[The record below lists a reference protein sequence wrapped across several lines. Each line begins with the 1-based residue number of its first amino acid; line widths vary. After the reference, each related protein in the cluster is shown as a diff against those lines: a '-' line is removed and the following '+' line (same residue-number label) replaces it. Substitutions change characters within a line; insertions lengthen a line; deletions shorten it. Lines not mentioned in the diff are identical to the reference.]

1 MIRCPAHQITLLNDS
16 TCKAR
21 LAWLDKYDNRGR
33 SILNSMAAFNE
44 KSRAEEY
51 EICRRCKG
59 TVPKERKPRPKGI
72 KYKSK
77 WDGKTC
83 SGGADHKK
91 IYAHGMCRMC
101 YNRVYRKGGF
111 EKYKAE

>member
-1 MIRCPAHQITLLNDS
+1 MRKI
-16 TCKAR
+16 
-21 LAWLDKYDNRGR
+21 W
-33 SILNSMAAFNE
+33 
-44 KSRAEEY
+44 
-51 EICRRCKG
+51 
-59 TVPKERKPRPKGI
+59 PK

-83 SGGADHKK
+83 SGGVNHAK

-111 EKYKAE
+111 EKYKDGDS

>member
-1 MIRCPAHQITLLNDS
+1 MIRCPAHQITLLNDN

-33 SILNSMAAFNE
+33 TILNSMAAFNE

-51 EICRRCKG
+51 EICRRCQGVARKIWPKNYKG
-59 TVPKERKPRPKGI
+59 
-72 KYKSK
+72 K

-101 YNRVYRKGGF
+101 YNRIYRKGGF
-111 EKYKAE
+111 EKYKIGEN